1 MTSPDRAVTLRIG
14 GMTCASCVRRVE
26 RALNRVEG
34 VDEASVNFASAT
46 ARVSL
51 GEAIAA
57 DALVSAVERAGYDAA
72 ELGAGGDAE
81 AADAGERARLALLAA
96 GAAIAV
102 PVIVASMAM
111 DIADLPLFGDGRLT
125 GWLLLGGAAIV
136 QALLGWRFYRA
147 SLPALRALTP
157 NMDVL
162 VALGTTIAFA
172 FSAWVILADR
182 AEAMFF
188 DVSAAVLLFV
198 SLGRF
203 FEDRARTSAGG
214 AIRALLGLTA
224 KSVNVL
230 REGREE
236 AVPLDEVAVGDVFRV
251 RPGERVALD
260 GVIRAGRSALDESLL
275 TGEPMPVERG
285 PGEAV
290 VGGSLNQHG
299 AIEVEAA
306 AVGEDTVLQR
316 MAALVA
322 EAQGSRA
329 RVERAVDA
337 VAAVF
342 VPIVLALALGTFLG
356 WDFLGGSSVTAM
368 THAVAVLVIAC
379 PCALGLATPAAI
391 VAGVGMG
398 AERGILIRNAEAL
411 ETAARIDAVVL
422 DKTGTLTEGRPEL
435 AELAPA
441 PGFGLSED
449 EALALAAAVEALSE
463 HPLSAA
469 VVEAAEARGL
479 ALAPADGFEALP
491 GAGLSATVAGRGVLI
506 GARRLFAE
514 RGVALGPDAEAAL
527 ARLEGEGRTTA
538 LLAVDGAYAGT
549 LAFADPLKPNAARA
563 VAALRSLGARAIM
576 ASGDNEAS
584 ALAAARALG
593 IDETHAGLRPEEKLA
608 LVRDLQARGLR
619 VAVAGDGV
627 NDAAALAQAD
637 VSIAMST
644 GADAA
649 IEASDVTLLHGDV
662 AKIAEAIL
670 LSRATLRAIRQN
682 LGWAFGYNAVAI
694 PIAIA
699 GLLNP
704 IVAGGAM
711 ALSSVSVM
719 ANSLRLRTRR
729 RAIVEASGG
738 DYEGPRERFTAL
750 NRGPL
755 LALAAIAAV
764 LLAPFIAFTGID
776 RGWWL

>member
-1 MTSPDRAVTLRIG
+1 MTSPGHAVTLRIG

-34 VDEASVNFASAT
+34 VEQASVNFASST

-51 GEAIAA
+51 EDAIGA
-57 DALVSAVERAGYDAA
+57 DALVAAVERAGYDAA
-72 ELGAGGDAE
+72 ELDASADGTEAGA
-81 AADAGERARLALLAA
+81 RTRLAMLAA
-96 GAAIAV
+96 GGLLAV

-111 DIADLPLFGDGRLT
+111 DIADLPLLGSHTAT
-125 GWLLLGGAAIV
+125 GWLLLGGAAVV
-136 QALLGWRFYRA
+136 QGLLGWRFYRA
-147 SLPALRALTP
+147 SWPAIRALTP

-162 VALGTTIAFA
+162 VALGTTVAFV
-172 FSAWVILADR
+172 FSAWVVLFDR
-182 AEAMFF
+182 SEAMFF

-203 FEDRARTSAGG
+203 FEDRARAGAGG
-214 AIRALLGLTA
+214 AIRALLGLAA

-230 REGREE
+230 RDGREE
-236 AVPLDEVAVGDVFRV
+236 AVPLEEVAVGDVFRV

-260 GVIRAGRSALDESLL
+260 GVVRSGRSALDESLL
-275 TGEPMPVERG
+275 TGESMPVERG

-290 VGGSLNQHG
+290 VGGALNQHG
-299 AIEVEAA
+299 VVEVEAT

-329 RVERAVDA
+329 RVERVVDA

-342 VPIVLALALGTFLG
+342 VPVVLVLALGTFLG
-356 WDFLGGSSVTAM
+356 WGFLDDSFVKAM
-368 THAVAVLVIAC
+368 VFSVAVLVIAC
-379 PCALGLATPAAI
+379 PCALGLATPTAI
-391 VAGVGMG
+391 VAGTGMG

-435 AELAPA
+435 VEIAPA
-441 PGFGLSED
+441 EGFAED
-449 EALALAAAVEALSE
+449 ETLALAAAVESLSE

-469 VVEAAEARGL
+469 VVEAAEGRGL
-479 ALAPADGFEALP
+479 AIVGAEAFEALP
-491 GAGLSATVAGRGVLI
+491 GAGLTAEVGGREVLI
-506 GARRLFAE
+506 GARRLFEE
-514 RGVALGPDAEAAL
+514 RGIALGAGVEAAL
-527 ARLEGEGRTTA
+527 ARLEAEGRTTA
-538 LLAVDGAYAGT
+538 LVVVDGTYAGA
-549 LAFADPLKPNAARA
+549 LAFADPVKANAARA
-563 VAALRSLGARAIM
+563 VATLRSLGVRAVM
-576 ASGDNEAS
+576 ASGDNERS
-584 ALAAARALG
+584 ALAAAQALG
-593 IDETHAGLRPEEKLA
+593 IEEVHAGLRPEEKLA
-608 LVRDLQARGLR
+608 LVRELQGQGLR
-619 VAVAGDGV
+619 VAVAGDGI

-637 VSIAMST
+637 VSVAMST

-649 IEASDVTLLHGDV
+649 IEASDITLLHGDI
-662 AKIAEAIL
+662 AKVAEAIL
-670 LSRATLRAIRQN
+670 LSRATLRTIRQN
-682 LGWAFGYNAVAI
+682 LGWAFGYNVVAI
-694 PIAIA
+694 PIAMA

-729 RAIVEASGG
+729 RRIVEASGNP
-738 DYEGPRERFTAL
+738 YEGPRERFADL

-755 LALAAIAAV
+755 LALASIVVV
-764 LLAPFIAFTGID
+764 LVVPFVVFTGID
-776 RGWWL
+776 RSWWG

>member
-1 MTSPDRAVTLRIG
+1 MTSPEGAVTLRIG

-34 VDEASVNFASAT
+34 VDEASVNFATST

-51 GEAIAA
+51 GKAIGP
-57 DALVSAVERAGYDAA
+57 DPLVAAVERAGYDAA
-72 ELGAGGDAE
+72 ELEAGTDAAE
-81 AADAGERARLALLAA
+81 EPDRVRLAMLAVG
-96 GAAIAV
+96 GALAV
-102 PVIVASMAM
+102 PVIIASMGM
-111 DIADLPLFGDGRLT
+111 DIAGLALFGSEQVT
-125 GWLLLGGAAIV
+125 GWLLLGGAGVV
-136 QALLGWRFYRA
+136 QGLLGWRFYRA
-147 SLPALRALTP
+147 SWPALRALTP

-162 VALGTTIAFA
+162 VALGTTVAFV
-172 FSAWVILADR
+172 FSAWVVLFDR
-182 AEAMFF
+182 SEAMFF

-203 FEDRARTSAGG
+203 FEDRARASSGG
-214 AIRALLGLTA
+214 AIRALLGLAA

-230 REGREE
+230 REGREA
-236 AVPLDEVAVGDVFRV
+236 AVPLEQVAVGDVFRV

-260 GVIRAGRSALDESLL
+260 GVVRAGRSALDESLL
-275 TGEPMPVERG
+275 TGESMPVERG

-290 VGGSLNQHG
+290 VGGALNQHG
-299 AIEVEAA
+299 VIEVEAT

-329 RVERAVDA
+329 PVERVVDA

-342 VPIVLALALGTFLG
+342 VPIVLVLALGTFLG
-356 WDFLGGSSVTAM
+356 WGFLGDSYVGAM
-368 THAVAVLVIAC
+368 VFSVAVLVIAC
-379 PCALGLATPAAI
+379 PCALGLATPTAI
-391 VAGVGMG
+391 VAGTGMG

-435 AELAPA
+435 VEVVAGGYGE
-441 PGFGLSED
+441 E
-449 EALALAAAVEALSE
+449 EVLALAAAVETLSE

-469 VVEAAEARGL
+469 VVEAAEGRGL
-479 ALAPADGFEALP
+479 ALDATEGFEALP
-491 GAGLSATVAGRGVLI
+491 GAGLTGEVGGRSVLI
-506 GARRLFAE
+506 GARRLFEE
-514 RGVALGPDAEAAL
+514 RGIVLNAEAEDTL
-527 ARLEGEGRTTA
+527 SRLEGEGRTTS
-538 LLAVDGAYAGT
+538 LLAVDGAYAGA
-549 LAFADPLKPNAARA
+549 LAFADPLKASAAQA
-563 VAALRSLGARAIM
+563 VATLRSLGVRTIM
-576 ASGDNEAS
+576 ASGDNERS

-593 IDETHAGLRPEEKLA
+593 IDEVHAGLRPEEKLA
-608 LVRDLQARGLR
+608 LVRDLQAQGLR
-619 VAVAGDGV
+619 VGVAGDGI

-649 IEASDVTLLHGDV
+649 IEASDITLLHGDI
-662 AKIAEAIL
+662 ARIAEAIL
-670 LSRATLRAIRQN
+670 LSRATLRTIRQN
-682 LGWAFGYNAVAI
+682 LGWAFGYNVIAI
-694 PIAIA
+694 PIAMA

-719 ANSLRLRTRR
+719 ANSLRLRTQRR
-729 RAIVEASGG
+729 RIVETSGNAYTGPGEGFAS
-738 DYEGPRERFTAL
+738 L

-755 LALAAIAAV
+755 LALASIMVV
-764 LLAPFIAFTGID
+764 LLAPFVVFTGID
-776 RGWWL
+776 RSWWG

>member
-1 MTSPDRAVTLRIG
+1 MTSPEAAVTLRIG

-34 VDEASVNFASAT
+34 VDEASVNFATST

-51 GEAIAA
+51 GEAIGA
-57 DALVSAVERAGYDAA
+57 DPLVAAVERAGYDAA
-72 ELGAGGDAE
+72 ELEAG
-81 AADAGERARLALLAA
+81 ADAAEGVSRARIALLAV
-96 GAAIAV
+96 GGVLAV
-102 PVIVASMAM
+102 PVIIASMAM
-111 DIADLPLFGDGRLT
+111 DIAGLALFGSERVT
-125 GWLLLGGAAIV
+125 GWLLLGGAGVV

-147 SLPALRALTP
+147 SWPALRALTP

-162 VALGTTIAFA
+162 VALGTTVAFV
-172 FSAWVILADR
+172 FSAWVVLFDR
-182 AEAMFF
+182 SEAMFF

-203 FEDRARTSAGG
+203 FEDRARASSGG
-214 AIRALLGLTA
+214 AIRALLGLAA

-230 REGREE
+230 RDGEEE
-236 AVPLDEVAVGDVFRV
+236 AVPLEQVAVGDVFRV

-260 GVIRAGRSALDESLL
+260 GVVRAGRSALDESLL
-275 TGEPMPVERG
+275 TGESMPVERG

-290 VGGSLNQHG
+290 VGGALNQHG
-299 AIEVEAA
+299 VIEVEAT

-329 RVERAVDA
+329 PVERVVDA

-342 VPIVLALALGTFLG
+342 VPIVLVLALGTFLG
-356 WDFLGGSSVTAM
+356 WGFLGDSYVGAM
-368 THAVAVLVIAC
+368 VFSVAVLVIAC
-379 PCALGLATPAAI
+379 PCALGLATPTAI
-391 VAGVGMG
+391 VAGTGMG

-435 AELAPA
+435 VEVVAAGYGEK
-441 PGFGLSED
+441 EV
-449 EALALAAAVEALSE
+449 LALAAAVEALSE

-469 VVEAAEARGL
+469 VVEAAEGRGL
-479 ALAPADGFEALP
+479 ALDATEGFEALP
-491 GAGLSATVAGRGVLI
+491 GAGLTGEVGGRSVLI
-506 GARRLFAE
+506 GARRLFEE
-514 RGVALGPDAEAAL
+514 RGIVLNAEAEDTL
-527 ARLEGEGRTTA
+527 SRLEGEGRTTS
-538 LLAVDGAYAGT
+538 LLAVDGAYAGA
-549 LAFADPLKPNAARA
+549 LAFADPLKASAAQA
-563 VAALRSLGARAIM
+563 VATLRSLGVRTIM
-576 ASGDNEAS
+576 ASGDNERS

-593 IDETHAGLRPEEKLA
+593 IDEVHAGLRPEEKLA
-608 LVRDLQARGLR
+608 LVRDLQAQGLR
-619 VAVAGDGV
+619 VGVAGDGI

-649 IEASDVTLLHGDV
+649 IEASDITLLHGDI
-662 AKIAEAIL
+662 ARIAEAIL
-670 LSRATLRAIRQN
+670 LSRATLRTIRQN
-682 LGWAFGYNAVAI
+682 LGWAFGYNVIAI
-694 PIAIA
+694 PIAMA

-719 ANSLRLRTRR
+719 ANSLRLRTQRR
-729 RAIVEASGG
+729 GIVERSGNAYTGPGEGFAS
-738 DYEGPRERFTAL
+738 L

-755 LALAAIAAV
+755 LALASIVVV
-764 LLAPFIAFTGID
+764 LLAPFVVFTGID
-776 RGWWL
+776 RSWWG

>member
-51 GEAIAA
+51 GEGIGAE
-57 DALVSAVERAGYDAA
+57 DLVEAVERAGYDAS
-72 ELGAGGDAE
+72 ELDASADATVEDARGRLAALIAGGAV
-81 AADAGERARLALLAA
+81 
-96 GAAIAV
+96 AV
-102 PVIVASMAM
+102 PVIIASMAM
-111 DIADLPLFGDGRLT
+111 DIADLPLFGSHTAT

-147 SLPALRALTP
+147 SWPALRALTP

-162 VALGTTIAFA
+162 VALGTTVAFV
-172 FSAWVILADR
+172 FSAWVVAADR
-182 AEAMFF
+182 SESMFF

-203 FEDRARTSAGG
+203 FEDRARASAGG

-224 KSVNVL
+224 KSVNVV
-230 REGREE
+230 RGDAEE
-236 AVPLDEVAVGDVFRV
+236 AVPVEAVAVGDVFRV

-275 TGEPMPVERG
+275 TGESMPVERG

-290 VGGSLNQHG
+290 VGGALNQQG
-299 AIEVEAA
+299 VLEVEAT

-329 RVERAVDA
+329 PVERVVDA

-342 VPIVLALALGTFLG
+342 VPVVLVLALGTFLG
-356 WDFLGGSSVTAM
+356 WGFLDDSFVRAM
-368 THAVAVLVIAC
+368 VFSVAVLVIAC
-379 PCALGLATPAAI
+379 PCALGLATPTAI
-391 VAGVGMG
+391 IAGTGMG

-435 AELAPA
+435 VEVAPA
-441 PGFGLSED
+441 EGMGE
-449 EALALAAAVEALSE
+449 EEVLALAAAVESLSE

-469 VVEAAEARGL
+469 VVEAAEARGI
-479 ALAPADGFEALP
+479 ARGNAEGFEALP
-491 GAGLSATVAGRGVLI
+491 GAGLSAEVAGRTVLI
-506 GARRLFAE
+506 GTRRLFEE
-514 RGVALGPDAEAAL
+514 RGVALEDAEATL
-527 ARLEGEGRTTA
+527 ARLEGEGRTVA
-538 LLAVDGAYAGT
+538 LIAVDGAYAGI
-549 LAFADPLKPNAARA
+549 LAFADPLKANATQA
-563 VAALRSLGARAIM
+563 VATLRSLGVRTIM
-576 ASGDNEAS
+576 ATGDNERS
-584 ALAAARALG
+584 AHAAAQTLG
-593 IDETHAGLRPEEKLA
+593 IGEVHAGLRPEEKLA
-608 LVRDLQARGLR
+608 LVRELQAEGLR
-619 VAVAGDGV
+619 VAVAGDGI

-637 VSIAMST
+637 VSVAMST

-670 LSRATLRAIRQN
+670 LSRATLRTIRQN
-682 LGWAFGYNAVAI
+682 LGWAFGYNVIAI
-694 PIAIA
+694 PIAMA

-719 ANSLRLRTRR
+719 ANSLRLRTQRR
-729 RAIVEASGG
+729 RIVEASGNT
-738 DYEGPRERFTAL
+738 YEGPREQFASM

-755 LALAAIAAV
+755 LALASIVIV
-764 LLAPFIAFTGID
+764 LLAPFVAFTGID
-776 RGWWL
+776 RSWWG